1 MTLSRVT
8 GSIVST
14 RKSEKFQGKRLL
26 LVTPIQENGT
36 LIDGASEWVALDAG
50 VDAGV
55 GDVVLVV
62 KEGLAVNDLFDD
74 GNLDSPRTPA
84 NVVIVGVVDNW
95 AISEADR
102 GAGK

>member
-14 RKSEKFQGKRLL
+14 QKSDKLHGKRLL
-26 LVTPIQENGT
+26 LVTPIEENGD
-36 LIDGASEWVALDAG
+36 LLEDGTEWVALDAG

-74 GNLDSPRTPA
+74 GDLDSPRTPA
-84 NVVIVGVVDNW
+84 NVVIVGVVDQW
-95 AISEADR
+95 AMASE
-102 GAGK
+102 GSIEE